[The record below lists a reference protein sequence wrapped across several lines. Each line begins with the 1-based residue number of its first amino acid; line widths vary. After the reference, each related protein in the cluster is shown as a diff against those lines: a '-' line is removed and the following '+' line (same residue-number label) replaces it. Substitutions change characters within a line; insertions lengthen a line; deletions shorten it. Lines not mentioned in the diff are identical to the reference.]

1 MTTSPQSQDKNN
13 KSTLASTVVA
23 TATSWWR
30 WGTTSIGNLYKIGLL
45 TPKGARCVTKS
56 LYQHGANLMV
66 LLEFASQMAPNRAT
80 FNQQYTYRQCYEL
93 ALSLSGYLNDELQ
106 INAYCDPLD
115 EPSLNRHSTSQRHP
129 TSKLRSIKTFLN
141 RYALKSTTKPKTKI
155 ALLCSNH
162 TSGILALFA
171 AARLGADITLLNTD
185 MSHSQIAHI
194 LAQQPYDMLICD
206 DKFADINL
214 LIESSLVSDPKSTAN
229 AAPLIISSTTLQQF
243 LVSDAKGLTARQKS
257 NLYPTSAPQLTQQSS
272 GKINVLTGGTSG
284 RIKFADRE
292 PSPFAMLIPF
302 LALLNEVELA
312 KYQSVYIA
320 TPFYHG
326 YGLAALL
333 ISVLLS
339 GRIFISDTFTT
350 AKISQLIYQNQIE
363 TLILVPTLLKRLL
376 DYDQLNQHNY
386 NLCKGEK
393 AKDNTAQNH
402 SDNCHYEP
410 TFSSVQRI
418 ISGGAKLDAHLARQT
433 LAHTGDTLF
442 NLYGTSE
449 AGFGV
454 MATPADL
461 HRYPDS
467 IGKAIRGVRLQI
479 LPIEQTLGSQAK
491 HAKHDPSDP
500 EIGIGILSLGTAW
513 SMDNKPTEAKPLRRN
528 GPSYISTGDLA
539 YQNAEGY
546 LFLKGRA
553 DDMIVSGGENVYP
566 TDIEN
571 ALNQHP
577 QVDQVAVIA
586 VDNEEFG
593 KRLIAF
599 VSLNENNKPEPCD
612 ISELSNISEL
622 TPLTHVNAGQLPS
635 TLITAEQLMAWL
647 KPKLARYQM
656 PRQIILLDE
665 LPMTKTGK
673 VSHAQLR
680 ALLLRD

>member
-13 KSTLASTVVA
+13 KSILASTAVA
-23 TATSWWR
+23 TATPWWR
-30 WGTTSIGNLYKIGLL
+30 WGSTSIRNLYKIGLL
-45 TPKGARCVTKS
+45 NPKGAGCVIKS

-80 FNQQYTYRQCYEL
+80 FNKQYTYRQCYEL
-93 ALSLSGYLNDELQ
+93 ALSLSVYLNDELQ
-106 INAYCDPLD
+106 RNAHRSLLD
-115 EPSLNRHSTSQRHP
+115 RSNLNRHSISQHHP
-129 TSKLRSIKTFLN
+129 TSELRSIKTLLN
-141 RYALKSTTKPKTKI
+141 RYALKGTTKPKTKI

-171 AARLGADITLLNTD
+171 ATRLGADITLLNTD

-214 LIESSLVSDPKSTAN
+214 LIEPAIVSTLKPTAT

-243 LVSDAKGLTARQKS
+243 FASVAKGLTARQKS
-257 NLYPTSAPQLTQQSS
+257 NPYLTSAPQLPHQSS

-339 GRIFISDTFTT
+339 GRIFISDTFAT

-386 NLCKGEK
+386 NLCKGEQ
-393 AKDNTAQNH
+393 AEDNAAQNY

-410 TFSSVQRI
+410 TFRSVQRI

-461 HRYPDS
+461 HRYPES

-479 LPIEQTLGSQAK
+479 LPIEQVLASQAK
-491 HAKHDPSDP
+491 HIKQDLSDP
-500 EIGIGILSLGTAW
+500 EISTGIGILSLGTAW
-513 SMDNKPTEAKPLRRN
+513 SMDNKPNDDKPLTRSD
-528 GPSYISTGDLA
+528 PSYISTGDLA

-571 ALNQHP
+571 ALKQHP

-599 VSLNENNKPEPCD
+599 VRLNRNNESEPQVHA
-612 ISELSNISEL
+612 I
-622 TPLTHVNAGQLPS
+622 AGQLPPS
-635 TLITAEQLMAWL
+635 TLTTAEQMMEWL

-656 PRQIILLDE
+656 PRQIVLLDE

>member
-1 MTTSPQSQDKNN
+1 MTTSLQSQDKNN
-13 KSTLASTVVA
+13 KPTLASTAVA
-23 TATSWWR
+23 TPWWR
-30 WGTTSIGNLYKIGLL
+30 WGSTSIRNLYKIGLL

-66 LLEFASQMAPNRAT
+66 LLEFASQMAPHRAT

-106 INAYCDPLD
+106 RNAYRSALD
-115 EPSLNRHSTSQRHP
+115 EPSPNRHSTSQRHP
-129 TSKLRSIKTFLN
+129 AFKLSSIKTRLN
-141 RYALKSTTKPKTKI
+141 RYALTGTTKPKTKI

-171 AARLGADITLLNTD
+171 AARLGGDITLLNTD

-214 LIESSLVSDPKSTAN
+214 LIDSSLASAPKSTAT
-229 AAPLIISSTTLQQF
+229 AAPIIISCTTLQQF
-243 LVSDAKGLTARQKS
+243 FASNAKGLTASQKS
-257 NLYPTSAPQLTQQSS
+257 NPYLTSAPQLPRQSS

-302 LALLNEVELA
+302 LALLNDVELA

-339 GRIFISDTFTT
+339 GRIFISDTFAT
-350 AKISQLIYQNQIE
+350 AKISQLVYQNQIE

-386 NLCKGEK
+386 NLCKGKQAE
-393 AKDNTAQNH
+393 DNTAHNH

-410 TFSSVQRI
+410 TFRSVQRI
-418 ISGGAKLDAHLARQT
+418 ISGGAKLDAHLAKQT

-491 HAKHDPSDP
+491 HAKQDPSDP
-500 EIGIGILSLGTAW
+500 DIGTGIGVLSLGTAW
-513 SMDNKPTEAKPLRRN
+513 SMDNKPTEAKPLRRS

-539 YQNAEGY
+539 YQNAESY

-566 TDIEN
+566 SDIEN

-599 VSLNENNKPEPCD
+599 VRLNINNEFEP
-612 ISELSNISEL
+612 SVYANE
-622 TPLTHVNAGQLPS
+622 GQLPN
-635 TLITAEQLMAWL
+635 TLISAEQLMKWL

-656 PRQIILLDE
+656 PRQIVLLDE

-673 VSHAQLR
+673 VSHVQLR

>member
-13 KSTLASTVVA
+13 KTTLASTAV
-23 TATSWWR
+23 ATSWWR

-45 TPKGARCVTKS
+45 TPKGARCITKS

-66 LLEFASQMAPNRAT
+66 LLEFASQMAPNTAT
-80 FNQQYTYRQCYEL
+80 FNQQYSYRQCYEL
-93 ALSLSGYLNDELQ
+93 ALSLSGYLNDQLQ
-106 INAYCDPLD
+106 KKAHRDPLD
-115 EPSLNRHSTSQRHP
+115 ESSPNRYSNSNRHP
-129 TSKLRSIKTFLN
+129 TSKLGSIKTLLKS
-141 RYALKSTTKPKTKI
+141 YALKGTTKPKAKI

-194 LAQQPYDMLICD
+194 LAQRPYDMLICD
-206 DKFADINL
+206 DKFADINV
-214 LIESSLVSDPKSTAN
+214 LIDPAIASTPKSTAT

-243 LVSDAKGLTARQKS
+243 LASAAKRITASQKS
-257 NLYPTSAPQLTQQSS
+257 DQYPTTTYQLPRQSS

-302 LALLNEVELA
+302 LALLNDVELA

-339 GRIFISDTFTT
+339 GRIFISDTFAT

-386 NLCKGEK
+386 NLCKCEQ
-393 AKDNTAQNH
+393 AEDNVAQNH
-402 SDNCHYEP
+402 SNNCHYEP
-410 TFSSVQRI
+410 TFRSVQRI
-418 ISGGAKLDAHLARQT
+418 ISGGAKLDAQLAKQT
-433 LAHTGDTLF
+433 LAHTGDILF

-449 AGFGV
+449 AGFGI

-479 LPIEQTLGSQAK
+479 LPIEQTLGSQVK
-491 HAKHDPSDP
+491 HTKHDPSDP
-500 EIGIGILSLGTAW
+500 DIGTGIGILSLGTAW
-513 SMDNKPTEAKPLRRN
+513 SMDNKPNDANTSNRS

-539 YQNAEGY
+539 YRNAEGY

-571 ALNQHP
+571 TLNQHP

-586 VDNEEFG
+586 VDNEEFS

-599 VSLNENNKPEPCD
+599 VRLNTNNEFEP
-612 ISELSNISEL
+612 SVYANE
-622 TPLTHVNAGQLPS
+622 GQLPS
-635 TLITAEQLMAWL
+635 TLISAEQLMEWL

-656 PRQIILLDE
+656 PRQIVLLDE

-680 ALLLRD
+680 ALLQSYGS

>member
-1 MTTSPQSQDKNN
+1 MTTRPQSQDKNN
-13 KSTLASTVVA
+13 KPTLASTA
-23 TATSWWR
+23 IATSWWR
-30 WGTTSIGNLYKIGLL
+30 WGAASIRNLYKTGLL

-56 LYQHGANLMV
+56 LYQHGSNLMV
-66 LLEFASQMAPNRAT
+66 LLEFASQMTPNRAT
-80 FNQQYTYRQCYEL
+80 FNQQYSYRQCYEL
-93 ALSLSGYLNDELQ
+93 ALSLSGYLNDQLQ
-106 INAYCDPLD
+106 RNAHCDPPD
-115 EPSLNRHSTSQRHP
+115 APSPSQHSTSQRQT
-129 TSKLRSIKTFLN
+129 TSKPAAIKTLLS
-141 RYALKSTTKPKTKI
+141 RDTLKDTTKTKAKI

-162 TSGILALFA
+162 IGGILALFA
-171 AARLGADITLLNTD
+171 TARLGADITLLNTD

-194 LAQQPYDMLICD
+194 LTQQPYDMLICD
-206 DKFADINL
+206 DKFADIDLMIDPL
-214 LIESSLVSDPKSTAN
+214 LASTPKSN
-229 AAPLIISSTTLQQF
+229 AITMPIIISSRSLQQF
-243 LVSDAKGLTARQKS
+243 FALAAKDPNSQTSKP
-257 NLYPTSAPQLTQQSS
+257 YPISAQPLSRQSS

-292 PSPFAMLIPF
+292 PSPVAMLVPF

-339 GRIFISDTFTT
+339 ARIFTSDTFAT

-376 DYDQLNQHNY
+376 EFDRLNLHNY
-386 NLCKGEK
+386 SQLKCDQAEGS
-393 AKDNTAQNH
+393 AAQNH
-402 SDNCHYEP
+402 HDNCHYQP
-410 TFSSVQRI
+410 TFSSVRRI
-418 ISGGAKLDAHLARQT
+418 ISGGAKLDAHLAEQT

-479 LPIEQTLGSQAK
+479 SPIEQTLGSQVK

-500 EIGIGILSLGTAW
+500 DIGTGIGVLSLGTAW
-513 SMDNKPTEAKPLRRN
+513 SMDNIPTEAKPLRRS

-546 LFLKGRA
+546 VFLKGRA

-571 ALNQHP
+571 TLNQHP

-586 VDNEEFG
+586 VDNKEFG

-599 VSLNENNKPEPCD
+599 VSLTKTHKSEP
-612 ISELSNISEL
+612 
-622 TPLTHVNAGQLPS
+622 PVHANAGQLPS

-656 PRQIILLDE
+656 PRQIVLLDE

-673 VSHAQLR
+673 VSHAQLSG
-680 ALLLRD
+680 LLLRA

>member
-1 MTTSPQSQDKNN
+1 MTTSLQSQDKNN
-13 KSTLASTVVA
+13 KSTLASTAV
-23 TATSWWR
+23 ATSWWR
-30 WGTTSIGNLYKIGLL
+30 WGSTSIRNLYKIGLL
-45 TPKGARCVTKS
+45 TPKGAGCVIKS

-66 LLEFASQMAPNRAT
+66 LLEFASHMAPNRVT
-80 FNQQYTYRQCYEL
+80 FNQQYTYRQCCEL
-93 ALSLSGYLNDELQ
+93 ALSLSRYLNDELQ

-115 EPSLNRHSTSQRHP
+115 EPNPKRHP
-129 TSKLRSIKTFLN
+129 ASKLHSIKTLLN
-141 RYALKSTTKPKTKI
+141 RYALKGTTKPKTKI

-185 MSHSQIAHI
+185 MSHNQIAHI

-214 LIESSLVSDPKSTAN
+214 LIEPAIVSTPKSTAT

-243 LVSDAKGLTARQKS
+243 LASVAKGLTAGQKS
-257 NLYPTSAPQLTQQSS
+257 NLYPTSTPQLPRQSS

-302 LALLNEVELA
+302 LALLNDVELA

-339 GRIFISDTFTT
+339 GRIFISDTFAT

-386 NLCKGEK
+386 NLCKCEQ
-393 AKDNTAQNH
+393 AKDNAAQNH
-402 SDNCHYEP
+402 SNNCHYEP
-410 TFSSVQRI
+410 TFRSVRRI
-418 ISGGAKLDAHLARQT
+418 ISGGAKLDTQLAKQT

-491 HAKHDPSDP
+491 HTKHDPFDP
-500 EIGIGILSLGTAW
+500 DIGTGIGILSLGTAW
-513 SMDNKPTEAKPLRRN
+513 SMDNKPADAKPLRRS

-539 YQNAEGY
+539 CKNAEGY

-577 QVDQVAVIA
+577 RIDQVAVIA

-622 TPLTHVNAGQLPS
+622 TLLAHVDAGQLPS
-635 TLITAEQLMAWL
+635 TLISAEQLMAWL

-656 PRQIILLDE
+656 PRQIVLLDE

-680 ALLLRD
+680 ALLQFYGS

>member
-1 MTTSPQSQDKNN
+1 MTTSPQSQNKNN
-13 KSTLASTVVA
+13 KPTLASTAV
-23 TATSWWR
+23 ATSWWR
-30 WGTTSIGNLYKIGLL
+30 WGSTSIRNLYKIGLL

-80 FNQQYTYRQCYEL
+80 FNQQYTYRQCYEM

-106 INAYCDPLD
+106 RNAHCDPLD
-115 EPSLNRHSTSQRHP
+115 EPSPNRHSTSQRHP
-129 TSKLRSIKTFLN
+129 TSKLSSIKTFLN
-141 RYALKSTTKPKTKI
+141 RYALKGTTKPKTKI

-206 DKFADINL
+206 DKFADINV
-214 LIESSLVSDPKSTAN
+214 LIEPAIASTPKSTAT
-229 AAPLIISSTTLQQF
+229 AAPLIISSTTLNQF
-243 LVSDAKGLTARQKS
+243 FASDDRGLTAGQKS
-257 NLYPTSAPQLTQQSS
+257 NPYLTSAPQLPRQSS

-284 RIKFADRE
+284 RIKFANRE

-302 LALLNEVELA
+302 LALLNDVELA

-339 GRIFISDTFTT
+339 GRIFISDTFAT
-350 AKISQLIYQNQIE
+350 AKISQLIYHHQIE

-386 NLCKGEK
+386 NLCKCEQ
-393 AKDNTAQNH
+393 AEDNTALNH
-402 SDNCHYEP
+402 NDNCHYEP
-410 TFSSVQRI
+410 TFRSVQRI
-418 ISGGAKLDAHLARQT
+418 ISGGAKLDAQLAKQT
-433 LAHTGDTLF
+433 LAHTGDILF

-449 AGFGV
+449 AGFGI

-491 HAKHDPSDP
+491 HIKQDPSDP
-500 EIGIGILSLGTAW
+500 EISTGIGVLSLGTAW
-513 SMDNKPTEAKPLRRN
+513 SMDNKPNDAKPLTRSN
-528 GPSYISTGDLA
+528 PSYISTGDLA
-539 YQNAEGY
+539 YRNAEGY

-599 VSLNENNKPEPCD
+599 VRFNTNNDFEPSVYANE
-612 ISELSNISEL
+612 
-622 TPLTHVNAGQLPS
+622 GQLPS
-635 TLITAEQLMAWL
+635 TLISAEQLMEWL

-656 PRQIILLDE
+656 PRQIVLLDE

-680 ALLLRD
+680 ALLQSYGS